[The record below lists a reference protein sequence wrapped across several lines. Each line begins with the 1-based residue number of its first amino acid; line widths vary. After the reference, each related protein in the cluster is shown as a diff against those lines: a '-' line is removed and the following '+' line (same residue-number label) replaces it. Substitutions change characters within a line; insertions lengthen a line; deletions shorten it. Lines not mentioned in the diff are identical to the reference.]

1 MILLSLLVASC
12 SFFDDGIID
21 PSTKIG
27 QTAVT
32 SVTLQK
38 SSLEIKVGQMTPLG
52 VAITPTSAKGT
63 PVTWSYNQDIISIQE
78 ISAGAVITGLKEGQT
93 TLIAKCG
100 NQSAACIIKVSGYTQ
115 EALQNV
121 EPYITSNQSILQLSK
136 GDTDKLSVSLY
147 NGSAADIDGYSWTV
161 VDNQNVLT
169 LSPNGQ
175 HCIITAKED
184 GYARVKVTHNKASH
198 PYYFGVY
205 VFADI
210 SKTTYITTST
220 NIVTLKADAE
230 KTISVSLQNPPSSN
244 YQSGFQWEVLNTDG
258 SQADSLSITANGA
271 EAVLR
276 GLKSG
281 QATVRVTH
289 PDAGQYPLDII
300 VRTVEIVEN
309 VYIEPSETVAIVDGS
324 TEKTITASL
333 IGLKEGSQYSPDD
346 FVFEVPQND
355 VIDGYSH
362 ANNFYITGLKNGSV
376 TVTISHP
383 KAATKREVLIITQNQ
398 SGGAVDASI
407 YITTSQNLVKTKVGA
422 SETALNIILKG
433 GDTGDEKDFT
443 WKVDHSPTE
452 GSGNVINVET
462 THGTVSSRAAAQT
475 VAAGLAHITPLKEGT
490 ATITISHPK
499 AYYTTEILVKVLP
512 ANAVLEE
519 QLYFTGSG
527 IVRFLNS
534 ESYTYTVGLAGA
546 NSSDENGIQWSADK
560 STLNIAA
567 NGKEAILT
575 STGTGSLV
583 TNMTISHPKAESS
596 KKVLVLTA
604 DTEEELA
611 AMKAFYSDKM
621 YHSVNVDDTTQL
633 YVSDIGFGSVD
644 EESGDFIEE
653 DFSTISWT
661 SNKPDIAIVEKSD
674 ANPLVGV
681 VTGKRSGTAEITA
694 SYQNVSITFTVT
706 VYPVGVDI
714 GKVENT
720 AYMTT
725 SNNVVVMQPSSTKTV
740 SITAIGLTASQQNSI
755 NWESND
761 TDVATVVANGQ
772 NATITSHK
780 EGEAV
785 ITVSHPASENQ
796 LKINVRVGSEYVTD
810 TRPITYISASSDVVT
825 MTKDTLRHQLTAFLV
840 NGPEVDKSSGF
851 IFQVDKPSIVTI
863 ETQYASGTVFL
874 KPTGLGIA
882 ELTISHPDAVAD
894 KKVLLVVG
902 NTAEELAGFKY
913 LSTAQNVVT
922 IAEGSTKTLGVTV
935 ENTDQVLIDGF
946 SWSSDAP
953 AIAGIGISSSSTA
966 IITGNSEGTTRIVV
980 RHQDCDYPLEII
992 VQVVDKSILAANPFI
1007 QPGQNVLTLLESSSW
1022 TTVTAE
1028 LMGGS
1033 SSDSADMVWSSSDSS
1048 VIQVVGQN
1056 GEGRIRGIKEGMAY
1070 VTISH
1075 KKAAYE
1081 AQILVIVSPAS
1092 AANYSISVGESIIQ
1106 MKPNGNSKTI
1116 SATLVN
1122 GDTADKYNFRW
1133 SLDNYDVVDISSTA
1147 NTAIITPK
1155 QQGQVTLTVS
1165 HPKSAYD
1172 QQIII
1177 KVSEYTQF
1185 SFGSTS
1191 KILTE
1196 GKTTFMNMQVPVT
1209 AVKCHVEYESTSP
1222 LVATAQGTS
1231 SVCQLTALK
1240 PGTTTI
1246 KAKLVATA
1254 TNVVQATADLLVS
1267 VEEGSA
1273 NLVYITAP
1281 TTIHTMERGTN
1292 KTLSATLTGSGVIA
1306 TDQQNLKWE
1315 SADPNIVTIRGA
1327 STTGIVTGQSAYIE
1341 AVKAGETT
1349 ITVSHDKSD
1358 TSLVFYIIVPGEEEK
1373 TISFNKTYII
1383 IEKGQGVDLTS
1394 SISGGKTEDYNTIT
1408 WTADKVNGENIVRLL
1423 GTGKTVQV
1431 YGLAA
1436 GVSTVRAQL
1445 PNGKYATCDIEVQDS
1460 KTFSFGTTTVRV
1472 QPTKTVDVP
1481 YTVSPASAG
1490 LQWVQNDNTYVTFQD
1505 MGNDEGQGTVSITGV
1520 KEGNST
1526 LSCVTSYGSKATLQ
1540 VICAWDYSFTVNKTK
1555 LQGLPNQSYEIKFTC
1570 NPKDSDITVDE
1581 TTLAD
1586 IIVENNGD
1594 GTGIIRVTPKK
1605 EGKDTITITATNPTT
1620 KEQYTSKN
1628 IALDFKYDQITI
1640 IPSIISQDGSFS
1652 RYDVN
1657 SGMLIIGDGE
1667 SLNLGFGIEEKGV
1680 EYSITNV
1687 SIMPTDNSRLI
1698 TVSQNDS
1705 GTSQNGQLSSLYSVT
1720 HTQDTIDQQYRIV
1733 TGYVPQYYTGEYVQN
1748 FCPDVSSGGIC
1759 THSDH
1764 GGTLQNGVW
1773 TDASLSNFR
1782 WTAETDSWTEWFATK
1797 INDYVYLGYNNVT
1810 SFWIDENTYSKLGKF
1825 HSLKYVL
1832 IWSDCGENGDLGGFF
1847 TRRRETSLDG
1857 KILSQN
1863 EFESIAWYY
1872 SPGVSCTSGNNTITA
1887 PKGILTQHID
1897 AVKEPSTDTSIL
1909 STNQTDILKITVRR
1923 SIDGVGT
1930 IDKDFSIPI
1939 YTETRGC
1946 VYNYK

>member
-1 MILLSLLVASC
+1 MSLLVASC
-12 SFFDDGIID
+12 SFFDDGILDEPVNQGSSI
-21 PSTKIG
+21 
-27 QTAVT
+27 T
-32 SVTLQK
+32 SISLQK
-38 SSLEIKVGQMTPLG
+38 SSLELKVGQMTPLG
-52 VAITPTSAKGT
+52 VTITPSSSTES
-63 PVTWSYNQDIISIQE
+63 PITWSYDKEIISIQE

-93 TLIAKCG
+93 TLMASCG
-100 NQSAACIIKVSGYTQ
+100 GKSAACIIKVSGYTQ

-147 NGSAADIDGYSWTV
+147 NGSASDIDGYSWTV

-230 KTISVSLQNPPSSN
+230 KTISVSLQNPPSGN

-258 SQADSLSITANGA
+258 SEADSISMTANGS
-271 EAVLR
+271 EAILR

-289 PDAGQYPLDII
+289 PDAGQYPLDIT

-309 VYIEPSETVAIVDGS
+309 VYIEPSETVAIVDGA
-324 TEKTITASL
+324 TEKTISASL
-333 IGLKEGSQYSPDD
+333 VGLKEGSQYSPDD

-355 VIDGYSH
+355 IIDAYSH
-362 ANNFYITGLKNGSV
+362 ANNLYVTGLKNGSV
-376 TVTISHP
+376 TITISHP
-383 KAATKREVLIITQNQ
+383 KAGAKREVLIITQNQ
-398 SGGAVDASI
+398 SGGAVDASVF
-407 YITTSQNLVKTKVGA
+407 ITTSQNLVKTKVGA
-422 SETALNIILKG
+422 AETALNIILKG
-433 GDTGDEKDFT
+433 GDTGDEKNFT
-443 WKVDHSPTE
+443 WTVDHSPAE
-452 GSGNVINVET
+452 GSGDVIKVET
-462 THGTVSSRAAAQT
+462 THGTVSARAAAQT

-490 ATITISHPK
+490 ATITLSHPK
-499 AYYTTEILVKVLP
+499 AHYTTEVLVKVLP

-519 QLYFTGSG
+519 QIYFTGSG
-527 IVRFLNS
+527 IVKFLNS

-546 NSSDENGIQWSADK
+546 SSSDESGIQWSADK
-560 STLNIAA
+560 STLNIAD

-583 TNMTISHPKAESS
+583 TNMTISHPKAESP
-596 KKVLVLTA
+596 KKVLVLSA

-621 YHSVNVDDTTQL
+621 YHSVNVDDTTHL

-661 SNKPDIAIVEKSD
+661 SNKPEVAIVEKSET
-674 ANPLVGV
+674 NPLVGV
-681 VTGKRSGTAEITA
+681 VTGKKSGTAEITA

-706 VYPVGVDI
+706 VYPAGVDI

-725 SNNVVVMQPSSTKTV
+725 SNNVVVMQPNSTKTV
-740 SITAIGLTASQQNSI
+740 SITTIGLTPSQQNSI
-755 NWESND
+755 NWESDD
-761 TDVATVVANGQ
+761 TNVATVVGNGQ
-772 NATITSHK
+772 NAIITAGN
-780 EGEAV
+780 EGEAI

-810 TRPITYISASSDVVT
+810 TRPISYISASSEVVT
-825 MTKDTLRHQLTAFLV
+825 MTKDTQRHQLTAFLV
-840 NGPEVDKSSGF
+840 NGPEVDESSGF
-851 IFQVDKPSIVTI
+851 TFQVDKSNIVTI
-863 ETQYASGTVFL
+863 ESQYPSGTVFL

-882 ELTISHPDAVAD
+882 ELTISHPGAVAD
-894 KKVLLVVG
+894 KKVLVVVG

-935 ENTDQVLIDGF
+935 ENTDEVLIDGF
-946 SWSSDAP
+946 SWSSDTP
-953 AIAGIGISSSSTA
+953 SIAGIGISSSSTA
-966 IITGNSEGTTRIVV
+966 IVTGNSEGTTRITVQ
-980 RHQDCDYPLEII
+980 HQDCDYPLEII
-992 VQVVDKSILAANPFI
+992 VQVVDKSVLAANPFI

-1028 LMGGS
+1028 LMGGDASDSADMIWS
-1033 SSDSADMVWSSSDSS
+1033 SSDSAI
-1048 VIQVVGQN
+1048 IQVVGQN

-1092 AANYSISVGESIIQ
+1092 SANYSISVGESIIQ

-1122 GDTADKYNFRW
+1122 GDTADKYNFKW

-1177 KVSEYTQF
+1177 KVSEYTE
-1185 SFGSTS
+1185 FGFGTTS
-1191 KILTE
+1191 KIITE

-1240 PGTTTI
+1240 LGTTTI

-1254 TNVVQATADLLVS
+1254 TNIVQATADLLVS

-1327 STTGIVTGQSAYIE
+1327 STTGIVTGQSAYVE

-1373 TISFNKTYII
+1373 TVSLNKTYII
-1383 IEKGQGVDLTS
+1383 VEKGVGVDLTA
-1394 SISGGKTEDYNTIT
+1394 SIAGGKTDDYNNLT

-1431 YGLAA
+1431 YGLAP

-1445 PNGKYATCDIEVQDS
+1445 PNGRYATCDIEVQDS

-1472 QPTKTVDVP
+1472 QPTKTVQVP

-1505 MGNDEGQGTVSITGV
+1505 MGNDEGQGIVSITGL

-1540 VICAWDYSFTVNKTK
+1540 VICAWDEEFSINKTK
-1555 LQGLPNQSYEIKFTC
+1555 LQGTPDKSYEIKFTV
-1570 NPKDSDITVDE
+1570 NPTDCQIEVDDIRFADIT
-1581 TTLAD
+1581 
-1586 IIVENNGD
+1586 VENNGD
-1594 GTGIIRVTPKK
+1594 GTGIVTVVPTG
-1605 EGKDTITITATNPTT
+1605 EGRGTINLTATNPTT
-1620 KEQYTSKN
+1620 KKQLPTRTIN
-1628 IALDFKYDQITI
+1628 LDFKYDQITVV
-1640 IPSIISQDGSFS
+1640 PSVISRDGSWS
-1652 RYDVN
+1652 RYDAN

-1667 SLNLGFGIEEKGV
+1667 SLNLGFGVKEKGV
-1680 EYSITNV
+1680 EIEDIKVEIQSH
-1687 SIMPTDNSRLI
+1687 DNSRLI
-1698 TVSQNDS
+1698 SALPTSN
-1705 GTSQNGQLSSLYSVT
+1705 TSQNGQLSVMYTLKHS
-1720 HTQDTIDQQYRIV
+1720 QDTIDQQYRIV
-1733 TGYVPQYYTGEYVQN
+1733 TGYVPQYYTGEYVE
-1748 FCPDVSSGGIC
+1748 S
-1759 THSDH
+1759 TH
-1764 GGTLQNGVW
+1764 GGSLQNGVW
-1773 TDASLSNFR
+1773 EDAFPSYFY
-1782 WTAETDSWTEWFATK
+1782 WTTETDSMSSGISEY
-1797 INDYVYLGYNNVT
+1797 IYLGYKGVT
-1810 SFWIDENTYSKLGKF
+1810 QNYINANTYSPLSIY
-1825 HSLKYVL
+1825 HSNKHVL
-1832 IWSDCGENGDLGGFF
+1832 IWSDNGENGAKGAFF
-1847 TRRRETSLDG
+1847 SRRREPSLDG
-1857 KILSQN
+1857 KIMSVS
-1863 EFESIAWYY
+1863 EFESSPWYY
-1872 SPGVSCTSGNNTITA
+1872 CPGLSVFGSHWLVVDA
-1887 PKGILTQHID
+1887 GILAQHID
-1897 AVKEPSTDTSIL
+1897 AVKEPSTNTSVQ
-1909 STNQTDILKITVRR
+1909 STKQTDILRITIKR
-1923 SIDGVGT
+1923 T
-1930 IDKDFSIPI
+1930 IEGQGSVDKVFQIPI

-1946 VYNYK
+1946 VYNQK

>member
-1 MILLSLLVASC
+1 MLLSLLAASC
-12 SFFDDGIID
+12 SFFADRKNDE
-21 PSTKIG
+21 PVNKG
-27 QTAVT
+27 QAVS

-38 SSLEIKVGQMTPLG
+38 GSLSIKVGQMQHLG
-52 VAITPTSAKGT
+52 VSISPASARGQT
-63 PVTWSYNQDIISIQE
+63 VTWTYNKEIISLEQ
-78 ISAGAVITGLKEGQT
+78 ISGGAVITGLKEGQT
-93 TLIAKCG
+93 SLIAECG
-100 NQSAACIIKVSGYTQ
+100 GQSAACIINVSGYTE

-121 EPYITSNQSILQLSK
+121 EPYITSSQSILQLSK

-147 NGSAADIDGYSWTV
+147 NGSASDIDGYSWTV
-161 VDNQNVLT
+161 VDNQNVLA

-175 HCIITAKED
+175 HCIVTAKED

-210 SKTTYITTST
+210 SKTTYITTTT
-220 NIVTLKADAE
+220 NIVTLRADAE
-230 KTISVSLQNPPSSN
+230 KTVSVSLQNPATSN
-244 YQSGFQWEVLNTDG
+244 YQSGFQWQVLTSDG
-258 SQADSLSITANGA
+258 SDSGSLSMTANGA
-271 EAVLR
+271 EAILR

-289 PDAGQYPLDII
+289 PDAGQYPLDIT

-309 VYIEPSETVAIVDGS
+309 VYIEPSETVAIVDGA
-324 TEKTITASL
+324 TEKTISASL
-333 IGLKEGSQYSPDD
+333 VGLKEGSQYSPDD

-355 VIDGYSH
+355 IIDAYSH
-362 ANNFYITGLKNGSV
+362 ANNLYITGLKNGSV
-376 TVTISHP
+376 TVTVSHP
-383 KAATKREVLIITQNQ
+383 KSGTKREILVITQNQ
-398 SGGAVDASI
+398 SGGAVDASV

-422 SETALNIILKG
+422 TETTLNILLKG

-443 WKVDHSPTE
+443 WKVSQSPAS
-452 GSGNVINVET
+452 GSGDVIKVET

-475 VAAGLAHITPLKEGT
+475 VTAGLAHITPLAEGT
-490 ATITISHPK
+490 ATITLGHPK
-499 AYYTTEILVKVLP
+499 AHYTTEVLVKVLP
-512 ANAVLEE
+512 AHAVLEE
-519 QLYFTGSG
+519 QMYLTGAG
-527 IVRFLNS
+527 IARFLNS
-534 ESYTYTVGLAGA
+534 EEYTYTVGLGGTSA
-546 NSSDENGIQWSADK
+546 SDENDTRWESDK
-560 STLNIAA
+560 PTLNIASS
-567 NGKEAILT
+567 GREAVLT
-575 STGTGSLV
+575 STGTGSIV
-583 TNMTISHPKAESS
+583 SNMTITHPKAENP

-621 YHSVNVDDTTQL
+621 YHSVNVDDTTHL

-661 SNKPDIAIVEKSD
+661 SNKPEVAIVEKSET
-674 ANPLVGV
+674 NPLVGV
-681 VTGKRSGTAEITA
+681 VTGKKSGTAEITA

-706 VYPVGVDI
+706 VYPAGVDI

-740 SITAIGLTASQQNSI
+740 SITAIGLTPSQQNSI
-755 NWESND
+755 NWESDD
-761 TDVATVVANGQ
+761 TDIATVVGNGQ
-772 NATITSHK
+772 NATITAGN
-780 EGEAV
+780 EGEAI

-810 TRPITYISASSDVVT
+810 TRPISYISASSEVVT
-825 MTKDTLRHQLTAFLV
+825 MTKDTQRHQLTAFLV
-840 NGPEVDKSSGF
+840 NGPEVDESSGF
-851 IFQVDKPSIVTI
+851 TFQVDKSNIVTI
-863 ETQYASGTVFL
+863 ESQYPSGTVFL

-882 ELTISHPDAVAD
+882 ELTISHPGAVAD
-894 KKVLLVVG
+894 KKVLVVVG

-935 ENTDQVLIDGF
+935 ENTDEVLIDGF
-946 SWSSDAP
+946 SWSSDTP
-953 AIAGIGISSSSTA
+953 SIAGIGISSSSTA
-966 IITGNSEGTTRIVV
+966 IVTGNSEGTTRITVQ
-980 RHQDCDYPLEII
+980 HQDCDYPLEII
-992 VQVVDKSILAANPFI
+992 VQVVDKSVLAANPFI

-1028 LMGGS
+1028 LMGGDASDSADMIWS
-1033 SSDSADMVWSSSDSS
+1033 SSDSAI
-1048 VIQVVGQN
+1048 IQVVGQN

-1122 GDTADKYNFRW
+1122 GDTADKYNFKW

-1185 SFGSTS
+1185 GFGTTS
-1191 KILTE
+1191 KIITE
-1196 GKTTFMNMQVPVT
+1196 GKSTFINMQVPVT

-1254 TNVVQATADLLVS
+1254 TNAVQATADLLVS

-1273 NLVYITAP
+1273 NLIYITAP

-1315 SADPNIVTIRGA
+1315 SADPNIVTLRGA
-1327 STTGIVTGQSAYIE
+1327 STTGIVTGQSAYVE
-1341 AVKAGETT
+1341 AVKSGETT

-1358 TSLVFYIIVPGEEEK
+1358 TALVFYIIVPGEEEK
-1373 TISFNKTYII
+1373 TVSLNKTYII
-1383 IEKGQGVDLTS
+1383 VEKGVGVDLTA
-1394 SISGGKTEDYNTIT
+1394 SIAGGKTDDYNNIT
-1408 WTADKVNGENIVRLL
+1408 WTADKVDGENIVRLL
-1423 GTGKTVQV
+1423 GSGKTVQV
-1431 YGLAA
+1431 YGLAP

-1460 KTFSFGTTTVRV
+1460 KTFSFGTTTVSV
-1472 QPTKTVDVP
+1472 QPTKTVEVP

-1490 LQWVQNDNTYVTFQD
+1490 LQWVQSHNTFVTFQD
-1505 MGNDEGQGTVSITGV
+1505 MGNDEGQGIVSITGINV
-1520 KEGNST
+1520 GNST

-1540 VICAWDYSFTVNKTK
+1540 VICAWDEEFTINKTK
-1555 LQGLPNQSYEIKFTC
+1555 LQGTPDKSYEIKFTVNPTDCQVEADEC
-1570 NPKDSDITVDE
+1570 NFADITV
-1581 TTLAD
+1581 
-1586 IIVENNGD
+1586 VNNGD
-1594 GTGIIRVTPKK
+1594 GTGIVTVVPTG
-1605 EGKDTITITATNPTT
+1605 EGRGTINLTATNPTT
-1620 KEQYTSKN
+1620 KKQLPTRTVN
-1628 IALDFKYDQITI
+1628 LDFKYDRITVV
-1640 IPSIISQDGSFS
+1640 PSIISRDGSWS
-1652 RYDVN
+1652 RYDEN
-1657 SGMLIIGDGE
+1657 AGMIIMGDGE
-1667 SLNLGFGIEEKGV
+1667 SLNIGFGVKEKGV
-1680 EYSITNV
+1680 VVEDIKVEIQSG
-1687 SIMPTDNSRLI
+1687 DNSRLI
-1698 TVSQNDS
+1698 SVLQNS
-1705 GTSQNGQLSSLYSVT
+1705 SASQNGQLSPLYT
-1720 HTQDTIDQQYRIV
+1720 LRHTQDTKDYQYRIIE
-1733 TGYVPQYYTGEYVQN
+1733 GYVPQIYTGGLDAHYEA
-1748 FCPDVSSGGIC
+1748 D
-1759 THSDH
+1759 
-1764 GGTLQNGVW
+1764 GVW
-1773 TDASLSNFR
+1773 EDAALDKFKYHHEHDGYDYRDGFTRVHGTDDHILLGLEGFTTWDVDDNGRGCLSDNYNER
-1782 WTAETDSWTEWFATK
+1782 YCIEWC
-1797 INDYVYLGYNNVT
+1797 NRNHSSNLD
-1810 SFWIDENTYSKLGKF
+1810 GKKG
-1825 HSLKYVL
+1825 KYF
-1832 IWSDCGENGDLGGFF
+1832 S
-1847 TRRRETSLDG
+1847 RRREPSLDG
-1857 KILSQN
+1857 KIMSVS
-1863 EFESIAWYY
+1863 EFESKAWYY
-1872 SPGVSCTSGNNTITA
+1872 CPAQSFESIHLPS
-1887 PKGILTQHID
+1887 GILTQHIN
-1897 AVKEPSTDTSIL
+1897 AVKEISTDTSVK
-1909 STNQTDILKITVRR
+1909 SMRQTDILRITVKRT
-1923 SIDGVGT
+1923 IEGQGT
-1930 IDKDFSIPI
+1930 EDRVFQIPI

-1946 VYNYK
+1946 VYNQE

>member
-1 MILLSLLVASC
+1 MSILVASC
-12 SFFDDGIID
+12 SFFDDGLID
-21 PSTKIG
+21 SSTQNG
-27 QTAVT
+27 QGTV
-32 SVTLQK
+32 SSLNLHK
-38 SSLEIKVGQMTPLG
+38 SNLEIKVGQMTHLG
-52 VAITPTSAKGT
+52 VAITPSSASGSR
-63 PVTWSYNQDIISIQE
+63 VTWSYDKEIISIQE
-78 ISAGAVITGLKEGQT
+78 ISAGAVVTGLKEGQT
-93 TLIAKCG
+93 TLMASCG
-100 NQSAACIIKVSGYTQ
+100 GKSAACIIKVSGYTQ

-147 NGSAADIDGYSWTV
+147 NGSASDIDGYSWTV

-175 HCIITAKED
+175 HCIVTAKED

-230 KTISVSLQNPPSSN
+230 KTISVSLQNPPSGN
-244 YQSGFQWEVLNTDG
+244 YQSGFQWQVLNSDG
-258 SQADSLSITANGA
+258 SDPTSINMTANGS
-271 EAVLR
+271 EAILR

-362 ANNFYITGLKNGSV
+362 ANNLYVTGLKNGSV

-383 KAATKREVLIITQNQ
+383 KAATKREVLVITQNQ
-398 SGGAVDASI
+398 SGGAVDASV

-499 AYYTTEILVKVLP
+499 AYYTTEVLVKVLP

-519 QLYFTGSG
+519 QIYFTGSG
-527 IVRFLNS
+527 LVRFLNS
-534 ESYTYTVGLAGA
+534 ESYTYTVGLGGA
-546 NSSDENGIQWSADK
+546 NSSDENGIQWSSDK

-575 STGTGSLV
+575 STGTGSIV
-583 TNMTISHPKAESS
+583 SNMTITHPKAESP

-611 AMKAFYSDKM
+611 AMKAFFSDKM
-621 YHSVNVDDTTQL
+621 YHSVNVDDTTHL

-661 SNKPDIAIVEKSD
+661 SNKPDVAIVEKSD

-725 SNNVVVMQPSSTKTV
+725 SNNVVVMKPNATKTV
-740 SITAIGLTASQQNSI
+740 SVTAIGLTTFQQNSI

-772 NATITSHK
+772 SATITSHK

-810 TRPITYISASSDVVT
+810 TRPITYISASSEVVT

-840 NGPEVDKSSGF
+840 NGPETDKSSGF
-851 IFQVDKPSIVTI
+851 TFQVDKPSIVTI

-874 KPTGLGIA
+874 KPTGGLGIA

-935 ENTDQVLIDGF
+935 ENTDDVLIDGF

-966 IITGNSEGTTRIVV
+966 IITGNSEGTTRVIV
-980 RHQDCDYPLEII
+980 RHKDCDYPLEII

-1033 SSDSADMVWSSSDSS
+1033 SSDSADMIWSSSDSAI
-1048 VIQVVGQN
+1048 IQVVGQN

-1394 SISGGKTEDYNTIT
+1394 SIAGGKTEDYNNIT

-1472 QPTKTVDVP
+1472 QPTKTVQVP

-1652 RYDVN
+1652 RYDAN

-1680 EYSITNV
+1680 DIEDIKVELQSQ
-1687 SIMPTDNSRLI
+1687 DNSRLI
-1698 TVSQNDS
+1698 SVLQNS
-1705 GTSQNGQLSSLYSVT
+1705 STSQNGQLSPLYTLQHSE
-1720 HTQDTIDQQYRIV
+1720 DMKEYQYRIV
-1733 TGYVPQYYTGEYVQN
+1733 EGYKPQYYTGTPTYDAYGRRETGMT
-1748 FCPDVSSGGIC
+1748 GGIWEDAALDKFYW
-1759 THSDH
+1759 TTEIDTWD
-1764 GGTLQNGVW
+1764 GG
-1773 TDASLSNFR
+1773 DRIS
-1782 WTAETDSWTEWFATK
+1782 
-1797 INDYVYLGYNNVT
+1797 DYVYLGYSGVT
-1810 SFWIDENTYSKLGKF
+1810 KNWIDENLNGVHLPEHHDNK
-1825 HSLKYVL
+1825 HVL
-1832 IWSDCGENGDLGGFF
+1832 IWSDNGENGARGAFF
-1847 TRRRETSLDG
+1847 SRKRDPLLDG
-1857 KILSQN
+1857 KIMSVS
-1863 EFESIAWYY
+1863 EFEKIAWYY
-1872 SPGVSCTSGNNTITA
+1872 CPGVTCTKGNHWITA
-1887 PKGILTQHID
+1887 PKGILTQHIN
-1897 AVKEPSTDTSIL
+1897 AVKEFSTDTSVK
-1909 STNQTDILKITVRR
+1909 STRQTDILRVTVKRT
-1923 SIDGVGT
+1923 IEGQGT
-1930 IDKDFSIPI
+1930 EDKVFQIPI

-1946 VYNYK
+1946 VYNQK

>member
-21 PSTKIG
+21 PSTQTG

-38 SSLEIKVGQMTPLG
+38 SSLEIKVGQMTHLG
-52 VAITPTSAKGT
+52 VAITPSSASGS
-63 PVTWSYNQDIISIQE
+63 PVTWSYDKEIISIQE
-78 ISAGAVITGLKEGQT
+78 ISAGAVVTGLKEGQT
-93 TLIAKCG
+93 TLMASCG
-100 NQSAACIIKVSGYTQ
+100 GKSAACIIKVSGYTQ

-147 NGSAADIDGYSWTV
+147 NGSASDIDGYSWTV
-161 VDNQNVLT
+161 VDNQNVLA

-175 HCIITAKED
+175 HCIVTAKED

-210 SKTTYITTST
+210 SKTTYITTAT
-220 NIVTLKADAE
+220 NIVTLRADAE
-230 KTISVSLQNPPSSN
+230 KTVSVSLQNPATSN
-244 YQSGFQWEVLNTDG
+244 YQSGFQWQVLTSGG
-258 SQADSLSITANGA
+258 SDSGSLSMTANGA
-271 EAVLR
+271 QAILR

-289 PDAGQYPLDII
+289 PDAGQYPLDIT

-309 VYIEPSETVAIVDGS
+309 VYIEPSETVAIVDGA
-324 TEKTITASL
+324 TEKTISASL
-333 IGLKEGSQYSPDD
+333 VGLKEGSQYSPDD

-355 VIDGYSH
+355 IIDAYSH
-362 ANNFYITGLKNGSV
+362 ANNLYVTGLKNGSV

-383 KAATKREVLIITQNQ
+383 KAGAKREVLIITQNQ
-398 SGGAVDASI
+398 SGGAVDASV

-422 SETALNIILKG
+422 TETTLNIILKG
-433 GDTGDEKDFT
+433 GDTGDEKNFT
-443 WKVDHSPTE
+443 WTVDHSPAE
-452 GSGNVINVET
+452 GSGDVIKVET
-462 THGTVSSRAAAQT
+462 THGTVSARAAAQT

-490 ATITISHPK
+490 ATITLGHPK
-499 AYYTTEILVKVLP
+499 AHYTTEVLVKVLP
-512 ANAVLEE
+512 AHAVLEE
-519 QLYFTGSG
+519 QVYFTGAG

-534 ESYTYTVGLAGA
+534 DSFTYTVGLAGA
-546 NSSDENGIQWSADK
+546 STSDNSGIQWSADK

-567 NGKEAILT
+567 SGTEAVLT
-575 STGTGSLV
+575 STGTGSIT
-583 TNMTISHPKAESS
+583 TNMTLTHPKAESP

-604 DTEEELA
+604 DTEEELNS
-611 AMKAFYSDKM
+611 MKAFYSDKL
-621 YHSVNVDDTTQL
+621 YHSVNMEGTTNV
-633 YVSDIGFGSVD
+633 YVSHIGFGSVD
-644 EESGDFIEE
+644 EASGDFVEE

-661 SNKPDIAIVEKSD
+661 SSKPQVAIVEKD
-674 ANPLVGV
+674 EGNPLIGV
-681 VTGKRSGTAEITA
+681 VTGRSSGTADITA
-694 SYQNVSITFTVT
+694 SYQGVSVTFTVT
-706 VYPVGVDI
+706 VYPKGVDI

-725 SNNVVVMQPSSTKTV
+725 SNNVVVMKPNGTKTV
-740 SITAIGLTASQQNSI
+740 SVTAIGLSASQQNGI
-755 NWESND
+755 KWESDD
-761 TDVATVVANGQ
+761 TDIATVVGNGQ
-772 NATITSHK
+772 NATITAGN
-780 EGEAV
+780 EGEAI

-810 TRPITYISASSDVVT
+810 TRPITYISASSEVVT

-840 NGPEVDKSSGF
+840 NGPETDKSSGF
-851 IFQVDKPSIVTI
+851 TFQVDKPSIVTI

-922 IAEGSTKTLGVTV
+922 IAEGSTRTLGVTV

-966 IITGNSEGTTRIVV
+966 IITGNSEGTTRVIV
-980 RHQDCDYPLEII
+980 RHKDCDYPLEII

-1028 LMGGS
+1028 LMGGTA
-1033 SSDSADMVWSSSDSS
+1033 SDSADMVWASSDSS
-1048 VIQVVGQN
+1048 IIQVVGQN

-1075 KKAAYE
+1075 RKAAYE

-1122 GDTADKYNFRW
+1122 GDAADKYNFKW

-1185 SFGSTS
+1185 GFGATS
-1191 KILTE
+1191 KVITE
-1196 GKTTFMNMQVPVT
+1196 GKSTFINMQVPVT

-1281 TTIHTMERGTN
+1281 TTIYTMERGTN

-1306 TDQQNLKWE
+1306 TDQQNLKWK

-1327 STTGIVTGQSAYIE
+1327 STTGIVTGQSAYVE

-1394 SISGGKTEDYNTIT
+1394 SIAGGKTEDYNNIT

-1472 QPTKTVDVP
+1472 QPTKTVEVP

-1652 RYDVN
+1652 RYDAN

-1667 SLNLGFGIEEKGV
+1667 TVNLGFGIEEKGV

-1698 TVSQNDS
+1698 TVSQNS
-1705 GTSQNGQLSSLYSVT
+1705 NGVSQNGQLSSLYNVT
-1720 HTQDTIDQQYRIV
+1720 HTQDTIEHQYRII
-1733 TGYVPQYYTGEYVQN
+1733 TGYVPQYYTGTVN
-1748 FCPDVSSGGIC
+1748 ASGTGL
-1759 THSDH
+1759 T
-1764 GGTLQNGVW
+1764 GGRW
-1773 TDASLSNFR
+1773 EDASLSNFYWR
-1782 WTAETDSWTEWFATK
+1782 VETDEMSSGISEY
-1797 INDYVYLGYNNVT
+1797 IYLGYKGVT
-1810 SFWIDENTYSKLGKF
+1810 QNWIDANTYSPLSMY
-1825 HSLKYVL
+1825 HSNRHVL
-1832 IWSDCGENGDLGGFF
+1832 IWSDNGENGAKGAFF
-1847 TRRRETSLDG
+1847 SRRREPSLDG
-1857 KILSQN
+1857 KIMSAA
-1863 EFESIAWYY
+1863 EFESSPWYY
-1872 SPGVSCTSGNNTITA
+1872 CPGLSVYGSHWLVVNAHIV
-1887 PKGILTQHID
+1887 TQHTD

-1946 VYNYK
+1946 VYNYE

>member
-1 MILLSLLVASC
+1 MSLVSLLVASC

-21 PSTKIG
+21 GPVDQGPT
-27 QTAVT
+27 VT
-32 SVTLQK
+32 SISLQK
-38 SSLEIKVGQMTPLG
+38 NSLDLKVGQMTPLG
-52 VAITPTSAKGT
+52 ISITPASASGN
-63 PVTWSYNQDIISIQE
+63 PVTWSYDKEIISIQE

-93 TLIAKCG
+93 TLMASCG
-100 NQSAACIIKVSGYTQ
+100 GKSAACIIKVSGYTQ

-147 NGSAADIDGYSWTV
+147 NGSASDIDGYSWTV

-175 HCIITAKED
+175 HCIVTAKED

-220 NIVTLKADAE
+220 NIVTLKADTE
-230 KTISVSLQNPPSSN
+230 KTISVSLQNPPSGN

-258 SQADSLSITANGA
+258 SEADSISMTANGS
-271 EAVLR
+271 EAILR

-289 PDAGQYPLDII
+289 PDAGQYPLDIT

-309 VYIEPSETVAIVDGS
+309 VYIEPSETVAIVDGA
-324 TEKTITASL
+324 TEKTISASL
-333 IGLKEGSQYSPDD
+333 VGLKEGSQYSPDD

-355 VIDGYSH
+355 IIDAYSH
-362 ANNFYITGLKNGSV
+362 ANNLYVTGLKNGSV
-376 TVTISHP
+376 TITISHP
-383 KAATKREVLIITQNQ
+383 KAGAKREVLIITQNQ
-398 SGGAVDASI
+398 SGGAVDASVF
-407 YITTSQNLVKTKVGA
+407 ITTSQNLVKTKVGA
-422 SETALNIILKG
+422 AETALNIILKG
-433 GDTGDEKDFT
+433 GDTGDEKNFT
-443 WKVDHSPTE
+443 WTVDHSPAE
-452 GSGNVINVET
+452 GSGDVIKVET
-462 THGTVSSRAAAQT
+462 THGTVSARAAAQT

-499 AYYTTEILVKVLP
+499 AYYTTEVLVKVLP

-519 QLYFTGSG
+519 QIYFTGSG
-527 IVRFLNS
+527 LVRFLNS
-534 ESYTYTVGLAGA
+534 ESYTYTVGLGGA

-560 STLNIAA
+560 STLNIASS
-567 NGKEAILT
+567 GKEALLS
-575 STGTGSLV
+575 STGTGSIV
-583 TNMTISHPKAESS
+583 SNMTITHPKAESP

-611 AMKAFYSDKM
+611 AMKAFFSDKM

-661 SNKPDIAIVEKSD
+661 SNKPEVAIVEKSET
-674 ANPLVGV
+674 NPLVGV
-681 VTGKRSGTAEITA
+681 VTGKKSGTAEITA

-706 VYPVGVDI
+706 VYPAGVDI

-725 SNNVVVMQPSSTKTV
+725 SNNVVVMQPNSTKTV
-740 SITAIGLTASQQNSI
+740 SITTIGLTPSQQNSI
-755 NWESND
+755 NWESDD
-761 TDVATVVANGQ
+761 TNVATVVANGQ

-810 TRPITYISASSDVVT
+810 TRPITYISASSEVVT

-840 NGPEVDKSSGF
+840 NGPETDKSSGF
-851 IFQVDKPSIVTI
+851 TFQVDKPSIVTI
-863 ETQYASGTVFL
+863 ESQYASGTVFL

-922 IAEGSTKTLGVTV
+922 IAEGSTRTLGVTV

-1033 SSDSADMVWSSSDSS
+1033 SSDSTDMVWSSSDSS

-1075 KKAAYE
+1075 KKSVYD

-1122 GDTADKYNFRW
+1122 GDTADKYNFKW

-1177 KVSEYTQF
+1177 KVSEYTE
-1185 SFGSTS
+1185 FGFGTTS
-1191 KILTE
+1191 KIITE

-1327 STTGIVTGQSAYIE
+1327 STTGIVTGQSAYVE

-1373 TISFNKTYII
+1373 TVSLNKTYII
-1383 IEKGQGVDLTS
+1383 VEKGVGVDLTA
-1394 SISGGKTEDYNTIT
+1394 SIAGGKTDDYNNIT

-1431 YGLAA
+1431 YGLAP

-1472 QPTKTVDVP
+1472 QPTKTVEVP

-1490 LQWVQNDNTYVTFQD
+1490 LQWVQSDNTFVTFQD
-1505 MGNDEGQGTVSITGV
+1505 MGNDEGQGIVSISGV
-1520 KEGNST
+1520 KVGNST

-1555 LQGLPNQSYEIKFTC
+1555 LQGTPAQSYEIKFTC

-1581 TTLAD
+1581 TDLAD

-1594 GTGIIRVTPKK
+1594 GTGIIRVTPQK
-1605 EGKDTITITATNPTT
+1605 EGKETVTITATNPTT
-1620 KEQYTSKN
+1620 KEQYDSKN
-1628 IALDFKYDQITI
+1628 ISLDFKYDQITV
-1640 IPSIISQDGSFS
+1640 IPSVISKDGSFS
-1652 RYDVN
+1652 RYDAN
-1657 SGMLIIGDGE
+1657 SGILIIGDGE
-1667 SLNLGFGIEEKGV
+1667 SLNLGFGVQEKGV
-1680 EYSITNV
+1680 DIEDIKVEIQSQ
-1687 SIMPTDNSRLI
+1687 DNSRL
-1698 TVSQNDS
+1698 VSVLPTSN
-1705 GTSQNGQLSSLYSVT
+1705 TSQNGQLSVLYTLKHSK
-1720 HTQDTIDQQYRIV
+1720 DTKDYNYRIIE
-1733 TGYVPQYYTGEYVQN
+1733 GYRPVRDIYSEVYDPDSGTSSWVKNRTEDYLATDFQWKFRQSKTRPNAFADWEYDDYYELIHT
-1748 FCPDVSSGGIC
+1748 P
-1759 THSDH
+1759 
-1764 GGTLQNGVW
+1764 
-1773 TDASLSNFR
+1773 TDAR
-1782 WTAETDSWTEWFATK
+1782 YCYYYDETDDVLQTKWSWQSEES
-1797 INDYVYLGYNNVT
+1797 Y
-1810 SFWIDENTYSKLGKF
+1810 
-1825 HSLKYVL
+1825 
-1832 IWSDCGENGDLGGFF
+1832 GF
-1847 TRRRETSLDG
+1847 RRVRDTSLDG
-1857 KILSQN
+1857 KIMSVS
-1863 EFESIAWYY
+1863 EFEGIAWYY
-1872 SPGVSCTSGNNTITA
+1872 CPGGDYGEGNHVVVSAKIMTTNINAI
-1887 PKGILTQHID
+1887 
-1897 AVKEPSTDTSIL
+1897 KEL
-1909 STNQTDILKITVRR
+1909 STNTSIKSTKQTDILRITVKRT
-1923 SIDGVGT
+1923 IEGQGT
-1930 IDKDFSIPI
+1930 VDKVFQIPI

-1946 VYNYK
+1946 VYNQK

>member
-1 MILLSLLVASC
+1 MQHLGVSISPASAR
-12 SFFDDGIID
+12 
-21 PSTKIG
+21 G
-27 QTAVT
+27 QTVT
-32 SVTLQK
+32 WTYNK
-38 SSLEIKVGQMTPLG
+38 EIISLEQ
-52 VAITPTSAKGT
+52 
-63 PVTWSYNQDIISIQE
+63 ISG
-78 ISAGAVITGLKEGQT
+78 GAVITGLKEGQT
-93 TLIAKCG
+93 TLIAECG
-100 NQSAACIIKVSGYTQ
+100 GQSAACIINVSGYTE

-121 EPYITSNQSILQLSK
+121 EPYITSSQSILQLSK

-147 NGSAADIDGYSWTV
+147 NGSASDIDGYSWTV
-161 VDNQNVLT
+161 VDNQNVLS

-175 HCIITAKED
+175 HCIVTAKED

-220 NIVTLKADAE
+220 NIVTLKTDAE

-258 SQADSLSITANGA
+258 SQADSLSMTANGA

-289 PDAGQYPLDII
+289 PDAGQYPLDIT

-309 VYIEPSETVAIVDGS
+309 VYIEPSETVAIVDGA
-324 TEKTITASL
+324 TEKTISASL
-333 IGLKEGSQYSPDD
+333 VGLKEGSQYSPDD

-355 VIDGYSH
+355 IIDAYSH
-362 ANNFYITGLKNGSV
+362 ANNLYVTGLKNGSV
-376 TVTISHP
+376 TITISHP
-383 KAATKREVLIITQNQ
+383 KAGAKREVLIITQNQ
-398 SGGAVDASI
+398 SGGAVDASV
-407 YITTSQNLVKTKVGA
+407 YITTSQNLLKTKVGA
-422 SETALNIILKG
+422 AETALNIILKG
-433 GDTGDEKDFT
+433 GDTGDEKNFT
-443 WKVDHSPTE
+443 WTVDHSPAE
-452 GSGNVINVET
+452 GSGDVIKVET
-462 THGTVSSRAAAQT
+462 THGTVSARAAAQT
-475 VAAGLAHITPLKEGT
+475 VAAGLAHIIPLKEGT
-490 ATITISHPK
+490 ATITLSHPK
-499 AYYTTEILVKVLP
+499 AHYTTEVLVKVLP

-519 QLYFTGSG
+519 QIYFTGSG
-527 IVRFLNS
+527 IVKFLNS

-546 NSSDENGIQWSADK
+546 SSSDESGIQWSADK

-583 TNMTISHPKAESS
+583 TNMTISHPKAESP

-621 YHSVNVDDTTQL
+621 YHSVNVDDTTHL

-661 SNKPDIAIVEKSD
+661 SNKPEVAIVEKSET
-674 ANPLVGV
+674 NPLVGV
-681 VTGKRSGTAEITA
+681 VTGKKSGTAEITA

-706 VYPVGVDI
+706 VYPAGVDI

-740 SITAIGLTASQQNSI
+740 SITAIGLTPSQQNSI
-755 NWESND
+755 NWESDD
-761 TDVATVVANGQ
+761 TDIATVVGNGQ
-772 NATITSHK
+772 NATITAGN
-780 EGEAV
+780 EGEAI

-810 TRPITYISASSDVVT
+810 TRPISYISASSEVVT
-825 MTKDTLRHQLTAFLV
+825 MTKDTQRHQLTAFLV
-840 NGPEVDKSSGF
+840 NGPEVDESSGF
-851 IFQVDKPSIVTI
+851 TFQVDKSNIVTI
-863 ETQYASGTVFL
+863 ESQYPSGTVFL

-882 ELTISHPDAVAD
+882 ELTISHPGAVAD
-894 KKVLLVVG
+894 KKVLVVVG

-935 ENTDQVLIDGF
+935 ENTDEVLIDGF
-946 SWSSDAP
+946 SWSSDTP
-953 AIAGIGISSSSTA
+953 SIAGIGISSSSTV
-966 IITGNSEGTTRIVV
+966 IVTGNSEGTTRITVQ
-980 RHQDCDYPLEII
+980 HQDCDYPLEII
-992 VQVVDKSILAANPFI
+992 VQVVDKSVLAANPFI

-1028 LMGGS
+1028 LMGGDASDSADMIWS
-1033 SSDSADMVWSSSDSS
+1033 SSDSAI
-1048 VIQVVGQN
+1048 IQVVGQN

-1122 GDTADKYNFRW
+1122 GDTADKYNFKW

-1185 SFGSTS
+1185 GFGTTS
-1191 KILTE
+1191 KIITE
-1196 GKTTFMNMQVPVT
+1196 GKSTFINMQVPVT

-1254 TNVVQATADLLVS
+1254 TNAVQATADLLVS

-1273 NLVYITAP
+1273 NLIYITAP

-1315 SADPNIVTIRGA
+1315 SADPNIVTLRGA
-1327 STTGIVTGQSAYIE
+1327 STTGIVTGQSAYVE
-1341 AVKAGETT
+1341 AVKSGETT

-1358 TSLVFYIIVPGEEEK
+1358 TALVFYIIVPGEEEK
-1373 TISFNKTYII
+1373 TVSLNKTYII
-1383 IEKGQGVDLTS
+1383 VEKGVGVDLTA
-1394 SISGGKTEDYNTIT
+1394 SIAGGKTDDYNNIT
-1408 WTADKVNGENIVRLL
+1408 WTADKVDGENIVRLL
-1423 GTGKTVQV
+1423 GSGKTVQV
-1431 YGLAA
+1431 YGLAP

-1460 KTFSFGTTTVRV
+1460 KTFSFGTTTVSV
-1472 QPTKTVDVP
+1472 QPTKTVEVP

-1490 LQWVQNDNTYVTFQD
+1490 LQWVQSHNTFVTFQD
-1505 MGNDEGQGTVSITGV
+1505 MGNDEGQGIVSITGV
-1520 KEGNST
+1520 NVGNST

-1555 LQGLPNQSYEIKFTC
+1555 LQGTPAQSYEIKFTC

-1581 TTLAD
+1581 TPLAD

-1605 EGKDTITITATNPTT
+1605 EGKETVTITATNPTT
-1620 KEQYTSKN
+1620 KEQYDSKN
-1628 IALDFKYDQITI
+1628 ISLDFKYDQITVV
-1640 IPSIISQDGSFS
+1640 PSVISKDGSFS
-1652 RYDVN
+1652 RYDAN
-1657 SGMLIIGDGE
+1657 SGILIIGDGE
-1667 SLNLGFGIEEKGV
+1667 TLNLGFGVEEKGV
-1680 EYSITNV
+1680 DYSITNV

-1698 TVSQNDS
+1698 TVSQNGS
-1705 GTSQNGQLSSLYSVT
+1705 SSQNGQLSSLYSVK
-1720 HTQDTIDQQYRIV
+1720 HTQDTKDYQYRIIE
-1733 TGYVPQYYTGEYVQN
+1733 GYVPQMKISALDVIGSTLGS
-1748 FCPDVSSGGIC
+1748 PDVVWEDAPLDKFRYHHESDGYDYRDGFTRVHGTDDHILLGLEGFTTWDVDDNGRGCLSDDAGERYCIEWCNRNHSS
-1759 THSDH
+1759 
-1764 GGTLQNGVW
+1764 
-1773 TDASLSNFR
+1773 SLDGRKGQYFS
-1782 WTAETDSWTEWFATK
+1782 
-1797 INDYVYLGYNNVT
+1797 
-1810 SFWIDENTYSKLGKF
+1810 
-1825 HSLKYVL
+1825 
-1832 IWSDCGENGDLGGFF
+1832 
-1847 TRRRETSLDG
+1847 RRREPSLDG
-1857 KILSQN
+1857 KIMSVS
-1863 EFESIAWYY
+1863 EFESKAWYY
-1872 SPGVSCTSGNNTITA
+1872 CPAQSYESIHLPA
-1887 PKGILTQHID
+1887 GILTQHIN
-1897 AVKEPSTDTSIL
+1897 AVKEVSSNTDVKSTK
-1909 STNQTDILKITVRR
+1909 QTDILNVTIRR
-1923 SIDGVGT
+1923 TFS
-1930 IDKDFSIPI
+1930 DKTTSDQTFSIPI

-1946 VYNYK
+1946 VYNQK

>member
-27 QTAVT
+27 QTVVT

-93 TLIAKCG
+93 TLIAQCG

-220 NIVTLKADAE
+220 NIVTLKTAAE
-230 KTISVSLQNPPSSN
+230 KTISVSLQNPPSGN
-244 YQSGFQWEVLNTDG
+244 YQSGFQWQVLNSDG
-258 SQADSLSITANGA
+258 SDPTSINMTANGS
-271 EAVLR
+271 EAILR

-398 SGGAVDASI
+398 SGGAVDASV

-422 SETALNIILKG
+422 AETALNIILKG

-452 GSGNVINVET
+452 GSGNVIKVET

-499 AYYTTEILVKVLP
+499 AHYTTEVLVKVLP

-519 QLYFTGSG
+519 QIYFTGSG

-534 ESYTYTVGLAGA
+534 ESYTYAVGLAGA
-546 NSSDENGIQWSADK
+546 NSSDENGIQWSSDK
-560 STLNIAA
+560 SSLNIAA

-575 STGTGSLV
+575 STGTGSIV
-583 TNMTISHPKAESS
+583 SNMTITHPKAESP

-611 AMKAFYSDKM
+611 AMKAFFSDKM
-621 YHSVNVDDTTQL
+621 YHSVNVDDTTHL

-661 SNKPDIAIVEKSD
+661 SNKPDVAIVEKSD

-725 SNNVVVMQPSSTKTV
+725 SNNVVVMKPNATKTV
-740 SITAIGLTASQQNSI
+740 SVTAIGLTASQQNSI

-796 LKINVRVGSEYVTD
+796 LKINVRVGSEYVTN
-810 TRPITYISASSDVVT
+810 TRPITYISASSEVVT

-840 NGPEVDKSSGF
+840 NGPETDKSSGF
-851 IFQVDKPSIVTI
+851 TFQVDKPSIVTI

-935 ENTDQVLIDGF
+935 ENTDDVLIDGF

-966 IITGNSEGTTRIVV
+966 IITGNSEGTTRVIV
-980 RHQDCDYPLEII
+980 RHKDCDYPLEII

-1033 SSDSADMVWSSSDSS
+1033 SSDSADMIWSSSDSAI
-1048 VIQVVGQN
+1048 IQVVGQN

-1185 SFGSTS
+1185 GFGTTS
-1191 KILTE
+1191 KIITE
-1196 GKTTFMNMQVPVT
+1196 GKTTFINMQVPVT

-1281 TTIHTMERGTN
+1281 TTIYTMERGTN

-1394 SISGGKTEDYNTIT
+1394 SIAGGKTEDYNNIT

-1423 GTGKTVQV
+1423 GSGKTVQV

-1581 TTLAD
+1581 TTVAD

-1594 GTGIIRVTPKK
+1594 GTGIIRVAPKK

-1652 RYDVN
+1652 RYDAN

-1698 TVSQNDS
+1698 TISQNDS

-1748 FCPDVSSGGIC
+1748 SSGGA
-1759 THSDH
+1759 
-1764 GGTLQNGVW
+1764 LKNGIW

-1782 WTAETDSWTEWFATK
+1782 WVTETDSWNYWGATK
-1797 INDYVYLGYNNVT
+1797 ISDYVYLGYNNVT
-1810 SFWIDENTYSKLGKF
+1810 SFWIDDNTSSKLGKF
-1825 HSLKYVL
+1825 HPLKYVL
-1832 IWSDCGENGDLGGFF
+1832 IWSDNGENGDLGGFF
-1847 TRRRETSLDG
+1847 SRRRETSLDG

-1946 VYNYK
+1946 MYNYE

>member
-1 MILLSLLVASC
+1 MASC

-93 TLIAKCG
+93 TLIAQCG

-220 NIVTLKADAE
+220 NIVTLKTAAE
-230 KTISVSLQNPPSSN
+230 KTISVSLQNPPSGN
-244 YQSGFQWEVLNTDG
+244 YQSGFQWQVLNSDG
-258 SQADSLSITANGA
+258 SDPTSINMTANGS
-271 EAVLR
+271 EAILR

-281 QATVRVTH
+281 QATIRVTH
-289 PDAGQYPLDII
+289 PDAGQYPLDIT

-398 SGGAVDASI
+398 SGGAVDASV

-422 SETALNIILKG
+422 AETALNIILKG

-452 GSGNVINVET
+452 GSGNVIKVET

-534 ESYTYTVGLAGA
+534 ESYTYAVGLAGA
-546 NSSDENGIQWSADK
+546 NSSDENGIQWSSDK
-560 STLNIAA
+560 SSLNIAA

-575 STGTGSLV
+575 STGTGSIV
-583 TNMTISHPKAESS
+583 SNMTITHPKAESP

-611 AMKAFYSDKM
+611 AMKAFFSDKM
-621 YHSVNVDDTTQL
+621 YHSVNVDDTTHL

-661 SNKPDIAIVEKSD
+661 SNKPDVAIVEKSD

-725 SNNVVVMQPSSTKTV
+725 SNNVVVMKPNATKTV
-740 SITAIGLTASQQNSI
+740 SVTAIGLTTFQQNSI

-772 NATITSHK
+772 SATITSHK

-810 TRPITYISASSDVVT
+810 TRPITYISASSEVVT

-840 NGPEVDKSSGF
+840 NGPETDKSSGF
-851 IFQVDKPSIVTI
+851 TFQVDKPSIVTI

-874 KPTGLGIA
+874 KPTGGLGIA

-966 IITGNSEGTTRIVV
+966 IITGNSEGTTRVIV
-980 RHQDCDYPLEII
+980 RHKDCDYPLEII

-1033 SSDSADMVWSSSDSS
+1033 SSDSADMIWSSSDSAI
-1048 VIQVVGQN
+1048 IQVVGQN

-1185 SFGSTS
+1185 GFGTTS
-1191 KILTE
+1191 KIITE
-1196 GKTTFMNMQVPVT
+1196 GKTTFINMQVPVT

-1231 SVCQLTALK
+1231 SVCQLTSLK

-1281 TTIHTMERGTN
+1281 TTIYTMERGTN

-1327 STTGIVTGQSAYIE
+1327 STTGIVTGQSAYVE

-1394 SISGGKTEDYNTIT
+1394 SIAGGKTEDYNNIT

-1423 GTGKTVQV
+1423 GSGKTVQV

-1472 QPTKTVDVP
+1472 QPTKTVQVP

-1594 GTGIIRVTPKK
+1594 GTGIIRVAPKK

-1652 RYDVN
+1652 RYDAN
-1657 SGMLIIGDGE
+1657 SGILIIGDGE
-1667 SLNLGFGIEEKGV
+1667 TLNLGFGVEEKGV
-1680 EYSITNV
+1680 DYSITNV
-1687 SIMPTDNSRLI
+1687 SIMPTDSSRLI
-1698 TVSQNDS
+1698 TVSQNGS
-1705 GTSQNGQLSSLYSVT
+1705 SSQNGQLSSLYSVK
-1720 HTQDTIDQQYRIV
+1720 HTQDTKDYQYRIV
-1733 TGYVPQYYTGEYVQN
+1733 TGYVPQYYTGEYSQDTCSHTNVN
-1748 FCPDVSSGGIC
+1748 ENHFCIPGYS
-1759 THSDH
+1759 
-1764 GGTLQNGVW
+1764 LKNGVW
-1773 TDASLSNFR
+1773 TDAALSKFKWR
-1782 WTAETDSWTEWFATK
+1782 SETDSFREYFTDYQSE
-1797 INDYVYLGYNNVT
+1797 YVYLGYEGVT
-1810 SFWIDENTYSKLGKF
+1810 AFYINANTWDPLSAFYSNK
-1825 HSLKYVL
+1825 HVL
-1832 IWSDCGENGDLGGFF
+1832 VWSDNGDNGNQGGYFS
-1847 TRRRETSLDG
+1847 RRREPSLDG
-1857 KILSQN
+1857 KIMSVS
-1863 EFESIAWYY
+1863 EFESKAWYY
-1872 SPGVSCTSGNNTITA
+1872 CPGVSCEGVSA
-1887 PKGILTQHID
+1887 PKGILSQHID
-1897 AVKEPSTDTSIL
+1897 AVKEVSTSTDIK
-1909 STNQTDILKITVRR
+1909 STKQTDILNVTIRR
-1923 SIDGVGT
+1923 TFS
-1930 IDKDFSIPI
+1930 DKTTSDQTFSIPI
-1939 YTETRGC
+1939 YTETRVC